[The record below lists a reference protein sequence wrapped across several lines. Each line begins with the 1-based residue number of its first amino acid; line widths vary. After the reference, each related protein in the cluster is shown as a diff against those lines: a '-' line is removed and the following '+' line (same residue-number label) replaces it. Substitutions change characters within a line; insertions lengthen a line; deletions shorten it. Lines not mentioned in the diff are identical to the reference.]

1 MKAAGKETE
10 IHTPYLVCNTYMEK
24 RLKEVKEA
32 VPDMKIVLNSVEN
45 GDNFFASSDYLR
57 RKKDL
62 TALEIPLYERRDFDP
77 WKVLYTRR
85 RHRGSRFL

>member
-45 GDNFFASSDYLR
+45 ETISLHPATICAE
-57 RKKDL
+57 KK
-62 TALEIPLYERRDFDP
+62 T
-77 WKVLYTRR
+77 
-85 RHRGSRFL
+85 